1 MIADPIAAYI
11 FGAAVALVAERMGRW
26 LFDR

>member
-11 FGAAVALVAERMGRW
+11 VGAAVALVAERVGRW
-26 LFDR
+26 LFER

>member
-1 MIADPIAAYI
+1 MITDPIAAYI
-11 FGAAVALVAERMGRW
+11 FGAAVALAAEQVARW

>member
-1 MIADPIAAYI
+1 MITDPIAAYI
-11 FGAAVALVAERMGRW
+11 FGAAVALAAERMGRW